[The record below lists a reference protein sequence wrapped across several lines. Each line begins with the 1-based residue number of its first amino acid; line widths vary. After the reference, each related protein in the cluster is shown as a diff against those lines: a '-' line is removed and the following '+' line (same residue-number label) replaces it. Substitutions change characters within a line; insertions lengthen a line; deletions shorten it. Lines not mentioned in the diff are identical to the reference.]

1 MAENRGFYREH
12 PARKRPLSSNVK
24 SSPQY
29 ERFGEAI
36 RYLTIGE
43 LQKLFDSIE
52 DHRHKLM
59 LRMIYELG
67 CRVGEFVR
75 IQLKHLDFNRS
86 AVLFPAENTKTG
98 RARTSFLPRGL
109 MNDLVSLLRADGRMG
124 KRDLKVKKP
133 ESYLFHPPGRSQA
146 PYSENRLRQIFR
158 RYADQ
163 AGLHHE
169 YGRDSKGRRLHRL
182 TIHSMR
188 HSHISHYIHIHK
200 LPLPIVQR
208 QVGHKSLRSTSV
220 YLNPSDEAVAD
231 AYAEAQAKPRQASAG
246 SGAYAD
252 RKL

>member
-1 MAENRGFYREH
+1 
-12 PARKRPLSSNVK
+12 
-24 SSPQY
+24 
-29 ERFGEAI
+29 
-36 RYLTIGE
+36 LTISE

-52 DHRHKLM
+52 DYRHKLM

-67 CRVGEFVR
+67 CRVGEFTR

-98 RARTSFLPRGL
+98 RGRTSFVPRGL
-109 MNDLVSLLRADGRMG
+109 MNEIVSLLRQENRMN
-124 KRDLKVKKP
+124 KRDFRLGNP
-133 ESYLFHPPGRSQA
+133 DSYLFFPQGRPRSG
-146 PYSENRLRQIFR
+146 YSENRLRQIFR
-158 RYADQ
+158 RYADR
-163 AGLHHE
+163 AGLNHE
-169 YGRDSKGRRLHRL
+169 YGRDSLGRSLHRL
-182 TIHSMR
+182 TIHSCR
-188 HSHISHYIHIHK
+188 HSHIMTYIHVYK

-231 AYAEAQAKPRQASAG
+231 AYAEAQAKPRQASSN